1 MMKRLLVVAL
11 VGVFSA
17 SAYAGDF
24 YINAG
29 KDWFAD
35 PDGNTITAPIR
46 SLGLTGSLAT
56 SVYYNATFVGGNL
69 STASIFDSNT
79 VSQLNALGY
88 PIMPGDA
95 TTHSY
100 TALAGNT
107 VSFHNP
113 AAPGEVDIDNLNMVN
128 GASLDKEGFSA
139 SPLSF
144 IQQWGME
151 FAYSLDGTLNAGN
164 PGQPVQ
170 YNAKYI
176 DLFYTGFAG
185 VPGIGVPQ
193 ELIRLKVEG
202 SQLDNANLEIKG
214 KATFDFAGTGDSTL
228 AMTAAQQT
236 FVRQFFNDI
245 GTGQNFYDLWLAGA
259 AINFSFNTNVV
270 PPVPTRDQL
279 VQFTYVDPVDGLT
292 KNSYIRQANLDSHI
306 KFNVVPGN
314 IPSNIPTPTP
324 LVLLGL
330 GLFGF
335 AVSRNIRKV

>member
-1 MMKRLLVVAL
+1 MMKRLLAIAF

-17 SAYAGDF
+17 SAYAGNF

-35 PDGNTITAPIR
+35 PDGNTVTDPIY
-46 SLGLTGSLAT
+46 SLGLTGSRAT

-79 VSQLNALGY
+79 VSQLNAFGY
-88 PIMPGDA
+88 PIAPGDM
-95 TTHSY
+95 TTHGY
-100 TALAGNT
+100 TALAGNS
-107 VSFHNP
+107 VFFHNP
-113 AAPGEVDIDNLNMVN
+113 AAPGEVNIDSLNMVN
-128 GASLDKEGFSA
+128 GASFDTEGFA
-139 SPLSF
+139 GLPRAFL
-144 IQQWGME
+144 QEWGMQ
-151 FAYSLDGTLNAGN
+151 FDYALDGTLNAGN

-176 DLFYTGFAG
+176 DLFYTGFAS

-193 ELIRLKVEG
+193 QLIRLKVQG

-259 AINFSFNTNVV
+259 AIDFSFNTNVV
-270 PPVPTRDQL
+270 PPVPTSDQL

-314 IPSNIPTPTP
+314 IPTPAP

-335 AVSRNIRKV
+335 AVSRKTRKI

>member
-1 MMKRLLVVAL
+1 
-11 VGVFSA
+11 
-17 SAYAGDF
+17 
-24 YINAG
+24 
-29 KDWFAD
+29 
-35 PDGNTITAPIR
+35 
-46 SLGLTGSLAT
+46 
-56 SVYYNATFVGGNL
+56 
-69 STASIFDSNT
+69 
-79 VSQLNALGY
+79 
-88 PIMPGDA
+88 
-95 TTHSY
+95 
-100 TALAGNT
+100 
-107 VSFHNP
+107 
-113 AAPGEVDIDNLNMVN
+113 MVN
-128 GASLDKEGFSA
+128 GASLDTEGFA
-139 SPLSF
+139 GSPIQLF
-144 IQQWGME
+144 QQWGMQ

-193 ELIRLKVEG
+193 KLIRLKVEG

-228 AMTAAQQT
+228 AMTAVQQT

-245 GTGQNFYDLWLAGA
+245 GTGQDFYDLWLAGA
-259 AINFSFNTNVV
+259 AIDFSFNTNVV

-314 IPSNIPTPTP
+314 IPTPAP

-335 AVSRNIRKV
+335 AVSRKTRKI